1 MACILLCSSAVRIH
15 DSQTYRKKCDR
26 GAHQSHIG
34 TKRNVPVVPNWF
46 QPCQCCCCLCYPGK
60 YLRLETFVST
70 TQPRS
75 LKLVTPR
82 PLSVYFDLL
91 VDAAGAVFH
100 PRGLLGACRDA
111 QLNLPVL
118 RSPLLSHRCC
128 RQSGDLRF
136 SASNSDSAFVIF

>member
-1 MACILLCSSAVRIH
+1 M
-15 DSQTYRKKCDR
+15 
-26 GAHQSHIG
+26 
-34 TKRNVPVVPNWF
+34 
-46 QPCQCCCCLCYPGK
+46 CYPGK

-100 PRGLLGACRDA
+100 PRGLLGADLHAVGCA
-111 QLNLPVL
+111 EFVETLN
-118 RSPLLSHRCC
+118 
-128 RQSGDLRF
+128 
-136 SASNSDSAFVIF
+136 